1 MKISI
6 VYIFLAVSML
16 VACRK
21 EDNPK
26 LPDLT
31 RVPVPL
37 VVKDAAGDF
46 VISAQNPGEF
56 NGKFTVDL
64 FFETDV
70 KPQKFDVVMIKNGD
84 KSRVVTIQEN
94 VTTFPTTIDITGDEL
109 IAASG
114 EPIETGDAFDIS
126 VDITMQ
132 NGQVL
137 KAFPNVGTTWGPG
150 VLNQPGASTNV
161 RYEAVCQFDAS
172 AYAGDF
178 EVLVDEWEDYPP
190 GTVIPVTVIN
200 DHQISF
206 EYAAADPKPIIVN
219 VDLATNVTS
228 VVKQEYGNYGGT
240 VVSVESAAGNDNFVA
255 PCEGVISVKL
265 THSFSGGD
273 IGTFIIKLKKK
284 G

>member
-6 VYIFLAVSML
+6 AYIFLAVSML
-16 VACRK
+16 FACRK

-31 RVPVPL
+31 RIPVPL
-37 VVKDAAGDF
+37 IVKDAAGDQ
-46 VISAQNPGEF
+46 VISSQNPSEF

-64 FFETDV
+64 FFPTDV
-70 KPQKFDVVMIKNGD
+70 KPQKFDVVMVKNGD
-84 KSRVVTIQEN
+84 NSRVITIQEN
-94 VTTFPTTIDITGDEL
+94 VTTFPTTIDITGQQLAD
-109 IAASG
+109 AFG
-114 EPIETGDAFDIS
+114 EPIETGDAFDIG
-126 VDITMQ
+126 VDITLQ

-137 KAFPNVGTTWGPG
+137 KAFPTVGIPYGPG
-150 VLNQPGASTNV
+150 IGNQPGASTNV

-172 AYAGDF
+172 AYEGDF

-190 GTVIPVTVIN
+190 GTVIPVTVVN
-200 DHQISF
+200 DHQVSF
-206 EYAAADPKPIIVN
+206 MYAAADPKPIIVN
-219 VDLATNVTS
+219 VDLATNATS

-255 PCEGVISVKL
+255 PCDQILSVKL

-273 IGTFIIKLKKK
+273 IGAFVIKLRKK